1 MISSQKIVAMIIG
14 INIMLG
20 IILTAIET
28 DGTTDPD
35 FTSIDTIRGTIDKEE
50 ENAQSEEGVWGS
62 IKSAVSKITEATI
75 GNIIKWGLGLY
86 NILKLGFNPWSISP
100 SDYTNQIEILMARIL
115 LGIRSF
121 ITALLLFELYVV
133 FKNKKA
139 T

>member
-35 FTSIDTIRGTIDKEE
+35 FTSIDTISGTIDKEE

-75 GNIIKWGLGLY
+75 GNVMKWGLGLY
-86 NILKLGFNPWSISP
+86 NIFKLGFNPWSISP

>member
-1 MISSQKIVAMIIG
+1 MISSQKIIAMIIG

-20 IILTAIET
+20 IILNAIGT
-28 DGTTDPD
+28 DSNTNPD
-35 FTSIDTIRGTIDKEE
+35 FTSIDTITGTIDKEE

-86 NILKLGFNPWSISP
+86 NIFKLGFNPWSISP

-121 ITALLLFELYVV
+121 ITAFLLFELYVV